1 MDVNNHEF
9 SWKYTRL
16 HGQWILPPVRHQ
28 GRRPSC
34 VFHALASGVEME
46 IRRVW
51 ALEVP
56 PRSTHIRIFLNQFIR
71 QYEFQ
76 AGAPLGRDNGVRRLP
91 VGLRL
96 LARQG
101 VYAECGDWPDARR
114 VHISGALVGPN
125 GIYHFQ
131 RRRGDVYPPLR
142 HMVLFVGYGRRG
154 GRPYLI
160 FQNSS
165 GRRFGEDGYGRIWFQ
180 EARDFTTFT
189 VRKGTCPTQS
199 QPGRRGRGASSSSH
213 PGRGDLGA
221 SSSLHPG
228 RFGSSSSL
236 RQVRSSYSSLT
247 GRFDPGASSS
257 SHPPTRR

>member
-16 HGQWILPPVRHQ
+16 H
-28 GRRPSC
+28 
-34 VFHALASGVEME
+34 
-46 IRRVW
+46 
-51 ALEVP
+51 
-56 PRSTHIRIFLNQFIR
+56 
-71 QYEFQ
+71 
-76 AGAPLGRDNGVRRLP
+76 GAPLGRDNGVRRLP

-114 VHISGALVGPN
+114 VHISGARTRYRMHFDEVVRLLRQGRPVMGGFRFCGPFESLGPN

-180 EARDFTTFT
+180 EVRDFTTFT
-189 VRKGTCPTQS
+189 VRKGTCPTPS
-199 QPGRRGRGASSSSH
+199 QPGHYRNRTLCRR
-213 PGRGDLGA
+213 PGPSA
-221 SSSLHPG
+221 
-228 RFGSSSSL
+228 
-236 RQVRSSYSSLT
+236 
-247 GRFDPGASSS
+247 
-257 SHPPTRR
+257 